1 MGGFSGKH
9 MWYYN
14 RNLCMQKPKQETE
27 TENQRNVEKGTQSE
41 EKYIWLLRNQERLH
55 EEGDICK
62 RP

>member
-1 MGGFSGKH
+1 
-9 MWYYN
+9 
-14 RNLCMQKPKQETE
+14 MQKPKQETE
-27 TENQRNVEKGTQSE
+27 TENQRNVGKGTQSE